1 MRGILVYITG
11 LSGSGK
17 STLAKMVVENLLKE
31 FGIHAVH
38 LDGDLLRSC
47 ISNNNYTLQG
57 RLEMASYYVKVAKLL
72 VDQGFI
78 VVLSTIS
85 MFEAV
90 RAFNRENFKNYLEV
104 FLNVSEKI
112 RINRDPKNFYKNN
125 TQNMAGL
132 NQDVE
137 LPKRSHLVYSDNF
150 NINNACRDIIEKL
163 KEVNAKF
170 AL

>member
-1 MRGILVYITG
+1 MQGTLVYITG

-17 STLAKMVVENLLKE
+17 STLAKGVVNDLLNLFK
-31 FGIHAVH
+31 IHAIY

-47 ISNNNYTLQG
+47 VSNDNYTLQG

-90 RAFNRENFKNYLEV
+90 RTFNRENFENYLEV
-104 FLNVSEKI
+104 FLDVSEEI
-112 RINRDPKNFYKNN
+112 RKNRDPKDFYKSNI
-125 TQNMAGL
+125 QNMAGL
-132 NQDVE
+132 NQVIE
-137 LPKRSHLVYSDNF
+137 LPTKSHLVFKDNYDIRCASK
-150 NINNACRDIIEKL
+150 NIVEKII
-163 KEVNAKF
+163 
-170 AL
+170 

>member
-1 MRGILVYITG
+1 MRGALIYITG

-17 STLAKMVVENLLKE
+17 TTLAKELVENIEIQMKIKAI
-31 FGIHAVH
+31 F
-38 LDGDLLRSC
+38 LDGDILREC
-47 ISNNNYTLQG
+47 VNNNDYSIQG
-57 RLEMASYYVKVAKLL
+57 RFAMASYYVKVAKLL

>member
-1 MRGILVYITG
+1 MQGTLVYITG

-17 STLAKMVVENLLKE
+17 STLAKRVVDDLWNRFE
-31 FGIHAVH
+31 IRAIY

-47 ISNNNYTLQG
+47 VSNENYTLQG

-90 RAFNRENFKNYLEV
+90 RAFNRENFENYLEV
-104 FLNVSEKI
+104 FLDVSEEI
-112 RINRDPKNFYKNN
+112 RKSRDPKDFYKGNI
-125 TQNMAGL
+125 QNMAGL
-132 NQDVE
+132 NQAIE
-137 LPKRSHLVYSDNF
+137 LPTKSHLVFKDNYD
-150 NINNACRDIIEKL
+150 ISHASKSIIERII
-163 KEVNAKF
+163 
-170 AL
+170 